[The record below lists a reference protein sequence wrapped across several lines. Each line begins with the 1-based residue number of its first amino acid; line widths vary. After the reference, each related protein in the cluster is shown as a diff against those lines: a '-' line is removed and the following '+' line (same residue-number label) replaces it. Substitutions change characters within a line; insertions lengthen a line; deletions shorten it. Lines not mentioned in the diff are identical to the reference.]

1 MSFLKKLF
9 GLGGGEAATAAAA
22 PTLEYKGFVIKATP
36 VAEGGEWRVAGVIT
50 QEVDGAVKELAYQ
63 RADRM
68 ASKDECIDISFQ
80 KGRQIIDDHRGRP
93 FG

>member
-9 GLGGGEAATAAAA
+9 GGGGAPAPAAPA
-22 PTLEYKGFVIKATP
+22 PTLDYKGFVIKATP
-36 VAEGGEWRVAGVIT
+36 VAEGSEWRVAGVIT
-50 QEVDGAVKELAYQ
+50 QEVDGVVRELPYQ

-80 KGRQIIDDHRGRP
+80 KGRQIIDDHRGRH
-93 FG
+93 FD